1 MSNLHTDSTSFC
13 AFNISHHLIATK
25 VHVFIS
31 MFLFRLT
38 FSRGFHKFHYMSNL
52 SSQSVQK
59 VREALKALGFSND
72 VMELEST
79 TRTSA
84 EAAQAV
90 GCQVEQIAKS
100 IVFRSKHTD
109 KPILV
114 IASGP
119 NRINEKRI
127 EALISELLGKA
138 DANFVREKT
147 GFVIGG
153 VPPVGHLEKIEI
165 FIDEDL
171 LQYEEIWAA
180 AGSPNA
186 VFRLT
191 PSDLIKMTEGRVVSI
206 K

>member
-1 MSNLHTDSTSFC
+1 
-13 AFNISHHLIATK
+13 
-25 VHVFIS
+25 
-31 MFLFRLT
+31 
-38 FSRGFHKFHYMSNL
+38 
-52 SSQSVQK
+52 
-59 VREALKALGFSND
+59 
-72 VMELEST
+72 MELQTS

-90 GCQVEQIAKS
+90 GCRVEQIAKS
-100 IVFRSKHTD
+100 IIFRRKQTD

-119 NRINEKRI
+119 NRVNEKRI
-127 EALISELLGKA
+127 EELISEPLGKA
-138 DANFVREKT
+138 DADYVRKHT

-153 VPPVGHLEKIEI
+153 VPPIGHLEKLDV

-180 AGSPNA
+180 AGTPNA
-186 VFRLT
+186 VFKLT
-191 PSDLIKMTEGRVVSI
+191 PSDLIKMTDGRIISI

>member
-1 MSNLHTDSTSFC
+1 MSPL
-13 AFNISHHLIATK
+13 
-25 VHVFIS
+25 
-31 MFLFRLT
+31 
-38 FSRGFHKFHYMSNL
+38 L
-52 SSQSVQK
+52 SPSAQK
-59 VREALKALGFSND
+59 VQDALKSLGFQNQII
-72 VMELEST
+72 ELQST

-100 IVFRSKHTD
+100 IVFKGKQTY

-119 NRINEKRI
+119 NRVNEKKI
-127 EALISELLGKA
+127 AELISESLGKA
-138 DANFVREKT
+138 DADYVRNHL
-147 GFVIGG
+147 GYVIGG
-153 VPPVGHLEKIEI
+153 VPPIGHLEKLEI
-165 FIDEDL
+165 FIDKDL

-180 AGSPNA
+180 AGNPNA

-191 PSDLIKMTEGRVVSI
+191 PSDLVKMTGGRVVTI

>member
-1 MSNLHTDSTSFC
+1 MSTS
-13 AFNISHHLIATK
+13 
-25 VHVFIS
+25 
-31 MFLFRLT
+31 
-38 FSRGFHKFHYMSNL
+38 L
-52 SSQSVQK
+52 SPSPQK
-59 VREALKALGFSND
+59 VQEALKALGFTNQ
-72 VMELEST
+72 VLELEST

-90 GCQVEQIAKS
+90 GCTVEQIAKS
-100 IVFRSKHTD
+100 IVFQGTQTH

-119 NRINEKRI
+119 NRVNEKRI
-127 EALISELLGKA
+127 EEYISEPLGKA
-138 DANFVREKT
+138 DANYVREQT

-153 VPPVGHLEKIEI
+153 VPPLGHLEKLEI

-171 LQYEEIWAA
+171 LKYEEIWAA

-186 VFRLT
+186 VFKLS
-191 PSDLIKMTEGRVVSI
+191 PSDLIKMTGGRVVSI

>member
-1 MSNLHTDSTSFC
+1 MFHT
-13 AFNISHHLIATK
+13 
-25 VHVFIS
+25 
-31 MFLFRLT
+31 
-38 FSRGFHKFHYMSNL
+38 L
-52 SSQSVQK
+52 SSSVQK
-59 VREALKALGFSND
+59 VQDALKALGFPNQ
-72 VMELEST
+72 VTELQST
-79 TRTSA
+79 TRTSV

-90 GCQVEQIAKS
+90 GCRVEQIAKS
-100 IVFRSKHTD
+100 IVFQGKHTQ

-119 NRINEKRI
+119 NRVNEKRI
-127 EALISELLGKA
+127 EEFISEPLGKA
-138 DANFVREKT
+138 DADYVRKRT

-153 VPPVGHLEKIEI
+153 VPPIGHLEKLDI
-165 FIDEDL
+165 FIDGDL

-191 PSDLIKMTEGRVVSI
+191 PSDLIKMTGGRVVSI

>member
-1 MSNLHTDSTSFC
+1 MSSTL
-13 AFNISHHLIATK
+13 NP
-25 VHVFIS
+25 
-31 MFLFRLT
+31 
-38 FSRGFHKFHYMSNL
+38 
-52 SSQSVQK
+52 SVQK
-59 VREALKALGFSND
+59 VQDALRALGFSND
-72 VMELEST
+72 VLELQST

-100 IVFRSKHTD
+100 IVFRGGQTN

-119 NRINEKRI
+119 NRVNEKTI
-127 EALISELLGKA
+127 GELISEPLGKA
-138 DANFVREKT
+138 DAEYVRLKT

-153 VPPVGHLEKIEI
+153 VPPVGHLEKVEI

-171 LQYEEIWAA
+171 LKYEEIWAA
-180 AGSPNA
+180 AGTPNA
-186 VFRLT
+186 VFKLT
-191 PSDLIKMTEGRVVSI
+191 PSDLVKMTGGCVVSI

>member
-1 MSNLHTDSTSFC
+1 
-13 AFNISHHLIATK
+13 
-25 VHVFIS
+25 

-38 FSRGFHKFHYMSNL
+38 FSRGFNKFYYMSNL
-52 SSQSVQK
+52 SSPSVQK
-59 VREALKALGFSND
+59 VQEALNALGFSNE
-72 VMELEST
+72 VMELQST

-90 GCQVEQIAKS
+90 GCQVGQIAKS
-100 IVFRSKHTD
+100 IVFQARQTD

-114 IASGP
+114 IASGT
-119 NRINEKRI
+119 NRINEKRV
-127 EALISELLGKA
+127 EELISEPLGKA
-138 DANFVREKT
+138 NANYVRQRT

-153 VPPVGHLEKIEI
+153 VPPIGHLEKLDV

-180 AGSPNA
+180 AGTPNA
-186 VFRLT
+186 VFKLI